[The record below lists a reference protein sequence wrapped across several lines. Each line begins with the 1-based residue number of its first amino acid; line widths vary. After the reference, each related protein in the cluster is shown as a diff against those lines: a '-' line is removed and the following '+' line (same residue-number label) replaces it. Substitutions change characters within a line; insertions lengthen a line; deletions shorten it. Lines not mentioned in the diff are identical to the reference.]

1 MYMIE
6 IFLGISILY
15 LVMGLLPIDLSYIN
29 TINNYLN
36 LEQINKQD
44 LFFASKVFLLYER
57 VYLFNKNG

>member
-1 MYMIE
+1 MIE